1 MSNKDITPA
10 ASGGALTSFSYGD
23 MAGAGFD
30 GMDADDQIVPFVRM
44 LQALSPEVAKKSERI
59 EGAKAGMFIN
69 TATKDVFESFY
80 FVPVSTRQVYV
91 EWRSREDGG
100 GIVAQ
105 HEVRSDVVANAR
117 AKATKFNDLRTADG
131 NELIQT
137 YYVAGLM
144 LDSADD
150 VDGTP
155 VMLAFTS
162 SAIKAYK
169 QGIGGLLKF
178 SRSAPLFAHRLRI
191 SSTEMENDR
200 GAWNTWAI
208 APVNPVAGN
217 WRAGT
222 SASLIDPSGPQGA
235 LLQAASEFLASYQSG
250 EVKAA
255 DEAPRA
261 SASDDDEESF

>member
-155 VMLAFTS
+155 VMLSFTS
-162 SAIKAYK
+162 SGIKAYK
-169 QGIGGLLKF
+169 QGIGGLMKF
-178 SRSAPLFAHRLRI
+178 SRNTPLFAHRLLI
-191 SSTEMENDR
+191 QSSEMENDR
-200 GAWNTWAI
+200 GAWSTWAI
-208 APVNPVAGN
+208 GPANPVAGN

-235 LLQAASEFLASYQSG
+235 LLQAAHDFLQSYQAG
-250 EVKAA
+250 DVKTNETAGAA
-255 DEAPRA
+255 STDSDE
-261 SASDDDEESF
+261 EESF

>member
-1 MSNKDITPA
+1 MSQDITPA
-10 ASGGALTSFSYGD
+10 AEGGALANFSYGN
-23 MAGAGFD
+23 MAGAGFEN
-30 GMDADDQIVPFVRM
+30 MDADDQVVPFVRM

-59 EGAKAGMFIN
+59 EGARAGMFIN
-69 TATKDVFESFY
+69 TATRDVFEDFI

-91 EWRSREDGG
+91 EWRDREKGG

-105 HEVRSDVVANAR
+105 HEVSSPVVRQARDNAR
-117 AKATKFNDLRTADG
+117 RFNDLRTPEG
-131 NELIQT
+131 NTLTQT

-144 LDSADD
+144 LEDVDD

-178 SRSAPLFAHRLRI
+178 SRSAPLFAHRLRV
-191 SSTEMENDR
+191 SSVEMENDR
-200 GAWNTWAI
+200 GAWSTWSIGPAL
-208 APVNPVAGN
+208 AVQGN

-222 SASLIDPSGPQGA
+222 TQSLIDPSGPQGA
-235 LLQAASEFLASYQSG
+235 LLQAASDFLQSYQAG
-250 EVKAA
+250 EVKTN
-255 DEAPRA
+255 E
-261 SASDDDEESF
+261 SAGSSSSEGDEEETF

>member
-1 MSNKDITPA
+1 MSDITPA
-10 ASGGALTSFSYGD
+10 ASGGELVSFSYGD
-23 MAGAGFD
+23 MAGAGFENM
-30 GMDADDQIVPFVRM
+30 GADDQVVPFVRM

-59 EGAKAGMFIN
+59 EGARAGMFIN
-69 TATKDVFESFY
+69 TATRDVFEDFV

-91 EWRSREDGG
+91 EWRDREKGG
-100 GIVAQ
+100 GVVAQ
-105 HEVRSDVVANAR
+105 HEVSSPVVREAR
-117 AKATKFNDLRTADG
+117 DRASRFNDLRTADG
-131 NELIQT
+131 NTLVQT

-144 LDSADD
+144 LEDADD
-150 VDGTP
+150 CDGTP

-208 APVNPVAGN
+208 GPVNPVAGN